1 MPGIAAIRFIAPD
14 TNHGI
19 EPLEKKKLSSR
30 IRFLSL
36 LTHIRANRIDFFY
49 RRVGDNELPVAL
61 VQVEP
66 PGKTLKMYGRVV
78 RADWLMIRHDKTN
91 GSQQLDRRNHQPNTY
106 SQ

>member
-1 MPGIAAIRFIAPD
+1 VPGIAAIRFIAPD

-19 EPLEKKKLSSR
+19 EQLEKKKLPSR

-49 RRVGDNELPVAL
+49 RRVGDKLPVAL

-66 PGKTLKMYGRVV
+66 PGKSLKVYGRVV
-78 RADWLMIRHDKTN
+78 RAHWLMIRHAKTN
-91 GSQQLDRRNHQPNTY
+91 GSQQLDRRNHQPSTY